1 MTLTI
6 PPSLPLAPKFRK
18 VYSYT
23 STAPLGFHGLSWGEI
38 YLLYT
43 LLDGVSKILFV
54 LSTFF
59 IRIGQCSVQKM
70 PIKIDWFEFQEDR
83 SSESHTLLTDTN

>member
-6 PPSLPLAPKFRK
+6 HPSLLRRDFE
-18 VYSYT
+18 YSST
-23 STAPLGFHGLSWGEI
+23 SPAPLGFHGLSWGEI
-38 YLLYT
+38 YLLCT

-59 IRIGQCSVQKM
+59 TRIGVCSVQKIPM
-70 PIKIDWFEFQEDR
+70 KFDWFEFQEDR
-83 SSESHTLLTDTN
+83 SSESHTLLRDTN